1 MSSPALIYAG
11 AVPDAKAKALGQVPL
26 FEGLSARELAFV
38 ASRTDEVPV
47 GAGRQLTRQGR
58 PSNAFYVILD
68 GEADV
73 EIDGEA
79 RGKLKKGDFFGEI
92 SMLDRGNATA
102 TVTTSTPAKLMVMS
116 HAQFR
121 DVVKTSDPILV
132 KVLAVMGRRLRSD
145 LEAKEKPKRA
155 RR

>member
-1 MSSPALIYAG
+1 M
-11 AVPDAKAKALGQVPL
+11 PDAKVKALSQVPL
-26 FEGLSARELAFV
+26 FEDCSQRELAFI

-68 GEADV
+68 GEAEV
-73 EIDGEA
+73 EVDGTK
-79 RGKLKKGDFFGEI
+79 RGVLKKGDFFGEI

-102 TVTTSTPAKLMVMS
+102 SVTTRTPAKLMVMS

-132 KVLAVMGRRLRSD
+132 KVLAVMGRRLRAD
-145 LEAKEKPKRA
+145 LETTKAKKR
-155 RR
+155 